1 YPFSLNTERR
11 GAGPVT
17 GDPEMKRFSLLAA
30 LVATALP
37 LAAQNAR
44 VDSVFAQYDR
54 KDSPGCALGVF
65 RNAQIVY
72 SRGYGMAN
80 LELNVPITPE
90 HVFYVGSVSKQFTA
104 MSIALLVRDG
114 KLSLDDE
121 VRRHIPELSDFGRP
135 MTIRHLVHHMSGL
148 REKWDLFQ
156 MAGVRDGDVITQH
169 DVVELVRRQ
178 RELNFPSG
186 EEHLYN
192 NTAYDLLSTIV
203 TRVSG
208 KSHREFAQ
216 ERIFGPLG
224 MTHTRYV
231 DDRYLVL
238 PGRADAYAPR
248 RAGGWVTANIN
259 TVETTGSGGV
269 HSTIADLQRWDESF
283 YSHTLGG
290 PQLTALVQ
298 TPGTL
303 NSGEKLSYAF
313 GLTIDEY
320 GGRRR
325 VQHGGALGGY
335 RAMLMRFP
343 DEHFSVAML
352 CNAANANTGLLAERV
367 TDVYLAKPAMVAS
380 GDGAAAV
387 PFGED
392 QPVRYV
398 GAYLNLQTDEL
409 LRVGERAG
417 ALTIAGNTPLVHEGS
432 HRFRVNTSG
441 LKLTFDVPH
450 AGSAQRVRVTRASGR
465 AVTYE
470 RVPALPANV
479 PLGDYAGMY
488 RSNEADAMWRV
499 VVRDTMLT
507 IFNTPVSAGTEL
519 TPVFADAFTTA
530 GWLVRFH
537 REAGGQ
543 VDRLTVTTGRSRR
556 VVFERDR
563 ER

>member
-1 YPFSLNTERR
+1 MQ
-11 GAGPVT
+11 A
-17 GDPEMKRFSLLAA
+17 SLLFVVRASFA
-30 LVATALP
+30 ALP

-44 VDSVFAQYDR
+44 VDSVFAQYA
-54 KDSPGCALGVF
+54 KQDSPGCALGVF
-65 RNAQIVY
+65 RNGQIAY

-80 LELNVPITPE
+80 LELGVPITPE

-104 MSIALLVRDG
+104 MSIALLAKDG
-114 KLSLDDE
+114 KLSLDDD
-121 VRRHIPELSDFGRP
+121 VRKYIPELPDFGRV
-135 MTIRHLVHHMSGL
+135 MTIRHLVHHTSGL

-156 MAGVRDGDVITQH
+156 MAGMRDGDVITQN
-169 DVVELVRRQ
+169 DVIELVRRQ
-178 RELNFPSG
+178 KELNFAPG
-186 EEHLYN
+186 AEYLYS

-208 KSHREFAQ
+208 KPHREFAQ
-216 ERIFGPLG
+216 ERIFAPLG

-248 RAGGWVTANIN
+248 REGGGFVSANVN
-259 TVETTGSGGV
+259 AVETTGSGGV
-269 HSTIADLQRWDESF
+269 HSTIGDLLRWDESF
-283 YSHTLGG
+283 YTGALGG
-290 PQLTALVQ
+290 AQLTTLVQ

-303 NSGEKLSYAF
+303 GSGEKLSYAF
-313 GLTIDEY
+313 GLTIDQY

-352 CNAANANTGLLAERV
+352 CNIASANTGLLAERV
-367 TDVYLAKPAMVAS
+367 ADVYLPKPAATATTTNGAS
-380 GDGAAAV
+380 AV

-398 GAYLNLQTDEL
+398 GVYLNLQTDEMV
-409 LRVGERAG
+409 RIGERSG
-417 ALTIAGNTPLVHEGS
+417 ALTIANGTPLIHEGS
-432 HRFRVNTSG
+432 HRFRVNTPPI
-441 LKLTFDVPH
+441 KLHFDVPH
-450 AGSAQRVRVTRASGR
+450 AASAQRVRVARASGR
-465 AVTYE
+465 EMTYE
-470 RVPALPANV
+470 RVAEPAATV

-488 RSNEADAMWRV
+488 RSSEANTAWRI
-499 VVRDTMLT
+499 VVRDGRLT
-507 IFNTPVSAGTEL
+507 IFGDRTAEGVPL
-519 TPVFADAFTTA
+519 TAAFADAFSGQ

-543 VDRLTVTTGRSRR
+543 V
-556 VVFERDR
+556 
-563 ER
+563 